1 MAFKQKGDQDFQ
13 KQLGKRVKEL
23 RGTRGLSQLRLAELI
38 GISRVQVSQVEN
50 GTRKLCA
57 DEVVKMAQALN
68 VNGDVLLGMSR
79 EPEVSFDQGAPA
91 EERQSLRINVP
102 QKNVSKFKEVLLYI
116 LNKIGGRPHVGE
128 TVLYKLLYFIDFD
141 FYEKY
146 ETQLIGAT
154 YKKNHY
160 GPTPMEFQ
168 NIVDGMIEQ
177 GEIEKV
183 SGKTYFRYPQTK
195 YLARRSPRTELLQGH
210 EIELIDNVL
219 QRLGHMNASEI
230 SAYSHRDVP
239 WLVTKD
245 SALIE
250 YETVFYRTPEFS
262 MREHEESVPGSLEDT
277 GV

>member
-1 MAFKQKGDQDFQ
+1 MVFKQREDLDFS
-13 KQLGKRVKEL
+13 KQLGKRVKKL
-23 RGTRGLSQLRLAELI
+23 RGTRGLSQSSLAELS

-50 GTRKLCA
+50 GTRKLSA
-57 DEVVKMAQALN
+57 DEVVTMARALN
-68 VNGDVLLGMSR
+68 VNGDVLLGMSQ
-79 EPEVSFDQGAPA
+79 EPEVSIGQGAPA
-91 EERQSLRINVP
+91 EEHKSLRINVP
-102 QKNVSKFKEVLLYI
+102 QKNVAKFKEVLLYI

-168 NIVDGMIEQ
+168 NIVDEMIKQE
-177 GEIEKV
+177 EIEKV
-183 SGKTYFRYPQTK
+183 SGSTYFRYPQTK

-210 EIELIDNVL
+210 EMELIDDVL
-219 QRLGHMNASEI
+219 QRLGQMNASEI

-239 WLVTKD
+239 WLVTED

-262 MREHEESVPGSLEDT
+262 MREYEDSVSGSSENA